1 MPAPVVAVAVDVVV
15 VAHQEHRVPQV
26 RRALLAQRLES
37 RRVVQLLVVHPAVR
51 PAAHQAVVADLA
63 DVEAGHLVEL
73 RALRA
78 EPPLALPVVHR
89 QRQLLPQHRRRRV
102 HPRQPRTASS

>member
-1 MPAPVVAVAVDVVV
+1 MPAPVVAAPADVVV

-37 RRVVQLLVVHPAVR
+37 RLVVQLLVAH

-78 EPPLALPVVHR
+78 EPRLALPGVHR
-89 QRQLLPQHRRRRV
+89 QRQLPPQHRRRRV